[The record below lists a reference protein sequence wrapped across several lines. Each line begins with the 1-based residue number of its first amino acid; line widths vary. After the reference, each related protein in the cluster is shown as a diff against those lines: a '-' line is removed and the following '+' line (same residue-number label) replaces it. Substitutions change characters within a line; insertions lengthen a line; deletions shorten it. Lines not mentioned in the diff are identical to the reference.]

1 MTLDQY
7 LTANDIS
14 INAFAE
20 TCGTSGASMNRI
32 VHGEQKPSV
41 DMIRAI
47 VGATDGAVTADDLIF
62 GEPRPRK
69 ERAA

>member
-1 MTLDQY
+1 MTLNHY
-7 LTANDIS
+7 LIETGIS

-20 TCGTSGASMNRI
+20 LCGTSGASMNRI

-41 DMIRAI
+41 DLIRAI
-47 VGATDGAVTADDLIF
+47 VNATEGRVSADEIIF
-62 GEPRPRK
+62 GAPRERK